1 MSEEILVSELFQS
14 LEKLYKEKGFIS
26 LVDII
31 TARKTYGKIY
41 TNEEIIEAAKSRD
54 IEYRE
59 SDDDT
64 DEFDGEPTEADLS
77 GKTNED
83 DDIPLSDDY
92 DEFDDVDPTVAELNE
107 IEKEV
112 EEDDFSSKK
121 EKKDEKTEDE
131 EEDDE
136 EEEEEESEEEFP
148 EENMNE
154 WKDTDEEAESSERFI
169 DISSFSD
176 TSSEHRA
183 VHTSSSK
190 YDTSQDDPIRLY
202 LKEIG
207 NEKLL
212 TGEQE
217 VELAKQMEKGAQ
229 IVNSVIRESGILI
242 SFFTEV
248 IKHINTKIDEESE
261 DALSPEDIKE
271 FLSVQKRYNL
281 NYKDAL
287 GKEFARQ
294 IAEYNEAKSRLLL
307 AGDEGDREGEIKKK
321 REELLDRLGGHPNEK
336 SPIYEGKKRS
346 DFETREEWIEFCR
359 EASRRYAIK
368 ENRQIQAS
376 IKKEE
381 EERNE
386 AAQALA
392 AEKDAAFRE
401 EHKDMKPQELENA
414 IARLHNEIK
423 KENAAISQS
432 LAKKFKDAEKE
443 IESLEANKYIPV
455 TDWVGSIELQQEEI
469 DALTDRF
476 INAKNTIIECTKKK
490 NEIEKRLRISSSRE
504 LRQLGRDLATRNKAQ
519 AIEESLNLS
528 SDEIKDLIK
537 DLQLTEKELRTI
549 ENDFECSTDKVIENV
564 KNIQYGQVILKQAK
578 DRLIKANLRLVVS
591 IAKKYTN
598 RGLQFF
604 DLVQEGNIGL
614 IKAVEKFEYAK
625 GFKFSTYATWWIRQA
640 ITRSISDQARTI
652 RVPVHMIEQI
662 NKVVRV
668 SRNLMQTLGR
678 EPTDREIADELEW
691 PESKVK
697 TVKSVAREP
706 ISLET
711 PVGEE
716 EDSVLSDFIEDK
728 DAENPANQTAYKL
741 LQDKIRE
748 LLSTLPEREQEVLR
762 MRFGLDDGYALTL
775 EEVGL
780 YFDVTR
786 ERIRQ
791 IEAKALRRLR
801 HPKRSRQLKDWS

>member
-1 MSEEILVSELFQS
+1 MAEEILSSELFLS
-14 LEKLYKEKGFIS
+14 LEKLGKDKGYIT

-31 TARKTYGKIY
+31 TARKSYGKAFS
-41 TNEEIIEAAKSRD
+41 NDEIIQAVRT
-54 IEYRE
+54 RE
-59 SDDDT
+59 IRYVETEDEVDDY
-64 DEFDGEPTEADLS
+64 DEEPTEADLS
-77 GKTNED
+77 RKESD
-83 DDIPLSDDY
+83 DDIPLSEDY
-92 DEFDDVDPTVAELNE
+92 DEFDDVDPTVDELNE

-112 EEDDFSSKK
+112 AEDDYPSGSKN
-121 EKKDEKTEDE
+121 EKKADEDEDE
-131 EEDDE
+131 EDE
-136 EEEEEESEEEFP
+136 EDEEGEEEFP

-154 WKDTDEEAESSERFI
+154 WKGTDEDAETSERFI

-176 TSSEHRA
+176 TSSEHRSG
-183 VHTSSSK
+183 HTAAAK

-217 VELAKQMEKGAQ
+217 VELAKQMEKGAM

-242 SFFTEV
+242 SFFTSV
-248 IKHINTKIDEESE
+248 IRQINTKIDEESE

-294 IAEYNEAKSRLLL
+294 IADYNEEKQKVLL
-307 AGDEGDREGEIKKK
+307 AGDDGESYKAILRK

-336 SPIYEGKKRS
+336 SPIYEGKKRA
-346 DFETREEWIEFCR
+346 DFATREEWIEFCR
-359 EASRRYAIK
+359 EASRRYAIR
-368 ENRQIQAS
+368 ENRQIQAD

-381 EERNE
+381 EERNSSILII
-386 AAQALA
+386 AQ
-392 AEKDAAFRE
+392 EKDQKFRE
-401 EHKDMKPQELENA
+401 EHQDMKPQDLENA
-414 IARLHNEIK
+414 IQKLHNELK
-423 KENAAISQS
+423 KENMNISQS

-455 TDWVGSIELQQEEI
+455 TDWVGSIELQEEEI
-469 DALTDRF
+469 DALTQMF
-476 INAKNTIIECTKKK
+476 LNAKNTIIECTAKKK
-490 NEIEKRLRISSSRE
+490 EIEAKLRISSTRE
-504 LRQLGRDLATRNKAQ
+504 LRQLGRDLATRSKAQ
-519 AIEESLNLS
+519 TIEQSLALS
-528 SDEIKDLIK
+528 SDEIKELIK
-537 DLQLTEKELRTI
+537 ELQLTEKELRTI
-549 ENDFECSTDKVIENV
+549 ENDFECSTDTVLENV
-564 KNIQYGQVILKQAK
+564 KNIQYGQTILKLAK

-668 SRNLMQTLGR
+668 SRQLMQTLGR
-678 EPTDREIADELEW
+678 EPTDKEIADQLDW

>member
-1 MSEEILVSELFQS
+1 MSEEILSSELFLS
-14 LEKLYKEKGFIS
+14 LEKLEKDKGYIT

-31 TARKTYGKIY
+31 TAKKSYGQKGIS
-41 TNEEIIEAAKSRD
+41 NEDIIEALKSKGLN
-54 IEYRE
+54 YVE
-59 SDDDT
+59 SDDDS
-64 DEFDGEPTEADLS
+64 DDFVPDPTEADLNS
-77 GKTNED
+77 KDNDLED
-83 DDIPLSDDY
+83 MALEDEF
-92 DEFDDVDPTVAELNE
+92 DEFDDVDPTIDELNE

-112 EEDDFSSKK
+112 DGESYDNNSQDKDKNRSDD
-121 EKKDEKTEDE
+121 
-131 EEDDE
+131 EDDE
-136 EEEEEESEEEFP
+136 EEIEEEEEYP
-148 EENMNE
+148 EDNMNE
-154 WKDTDEEAESSERFI
+154 WKGTDEDVETSERFI
-169 DISSFSD
+169 DISSFSE
-176 TSSEHRA
+176 SSQDHRSS
-183 VHTSSSK
+183 HQSSSK

-217 VELAKQMEKGAQ
+217 VELAKRMEKGAK

-242 SFFTEV
+242 SFFANV
-248 IKHINTKIDEESE
+248 IKQINTKIDEESE
-261 DALSPEDIKE
+261 DTLSPEDIKE
-271 FLSVQKRYNL
+271 FLSIQKRYNL

-287 GKEFARQ
+287 GKDFSKT
-294 IAEYNEAKSRLLL
+294 INEYNDLKAKMIL
-307 AGDEGDREGEIKKK
+307 AVEDVSTNKEIKKK
-321 REELLDRLGGHPNEK
+321 REELLNRLGGHPNEK
-336 SPIYEGKKRS
+336 SVIYEGKKRQ
-346 DFETREEWIEFCR
+346 DFSSREDWIEWCR
-359 EASRRYAIK
+359 ECSRRYAIN
-368 ENRQIQAS
+368 ENRQIQQN

-381 EERNE
+381 GERNNAISQE
-386 AAQALA
+386 ALEID
-392 AEKDAAFRE
+392 EKFRL
-401 EHKDMKPQELENA
+401 EHPDMKPQELETA
-414 IARLHNEIK
+414 INKLHNEIK
-423 KENAAISQS
+423 KENASISLS

-455 TDWVGSIELQQEEI
+455 TDWVSSIELQPEDIETLTQMFI
-469 DALTDRF
+469 DA
-476 INAKNTIIECTKKK
+476 KETIIVCNQKKAT
-490 NEIEKRLRISSSRE
+490 IEDKLKINSTRE
-504 LRQLGRDLATRNKAQ
+504 LRQLGRDLATRSKAQ
-519 AIEESLNLS
+519 QIESQLGLS

-549 ENDFECSTDKVIENV
+549 ENDFECSTEKVIENV
-564 KNIQYGQVILKQAK
+564 KNIQYGKTILKQAK

-668 SRNLMQTLGR
+668 SRVLMQSLGR
-678 EPTDREIADELEW
+678 EPTDKEIADYLEW

-748 LLSTLPEREQEVLR
+748 ILSTLPVREQEVLR

>member
-1 MSEEILVSELFQS
+1 MAEEILSSELFLS
-14 LEKLYKEKGFIS
+14 LEKLGKDKGYIT

-31 TARKTYGKIY
+31 TARKSYGKAFS
-41 TNEEIIEAAKSRD
+41 NDEIIQAVRT
-54 IEYRE
+54 RE
-59 SDDDT
+59 IRYVETEDEVDDY
-64 DEFDGEPTEADLS
+64 DEEPTEADLS
-77 GKTNED
+77 RKESD
-83 DDIPLSDDY
+83 DDIPLSEDY
-92 DEFDDVDPTVAELNE
+92 DEFDDVDPTVDELNE

-112 EEDDFSSKK
+112 AEDDYPSGSKN
-121 EKKDEKTEDE
+121 EKKADEDE
-131 EEDDE
+131 EEEDE
-136 EEEEEESEEEFP
+136 EDEEGEEEFP

-154 WKDTDEEAESSERFI
+154 WKGTDEDAETSERFI

-176 TSSEHRA
+176 TSSEHRSG
-183 VHTSSSK
+183 HTAAAK

-217 VELAKQMEKGAQ
+217 VELAKQMEKGAM

-242 SFFTEV
+242 SFFTSV
-248 IKHINTKIDEESE
+248 IRQINTKIDEESE

-294 IAEYNEAKSRLLL
+294 IADYNEEKQKVLL
-307 AGDEGDREGEIKKK
+307 AGDDGESYKAILRK

-336 SPIYEGKKRS
+336 SPIYEGKKRA
-346 DFETREEWIEFCR
+346 DFATREEWIEFCR
-359 EASRRYAIK
+359 EASRRYAIR
-368 ENRQIQAS
+368 ENRQIQAD

-381 EERNE
+381 EERNSSILII
-386 AAQALA
+386 AQ
-392 AEKDAAFRE
+392 EKDQKFRE
-401 EHKDMKPQELENA
+401 EHQDMKPQDLENA
-414 IARLHNEIK
+414 IQKLHNELK
-423 KENAAISQS
+423 KENMNISQS

-455 TDWVGSIELQQEEI
+455 TDWVGSIELQEEEI
-469 DALTDRF
+469 DALTQMF
-476 INAKNTIIECTKKK
+476 LNAKNTIIECTAKKK
-490 NEIEKRLRISSSRE
+490 EIEAKLRISSTRE
-504 LRQLGRDLATRNKAQ
+504 LRQLGRDLATRSKAQ
-519 AIEESLNLS
+519 TIEQSLALS
-528 SDEIKDLIK
+528 SDEIKELIK
-537 DLQLTEKELRTI
+537 ELQLTEKELRTI
-549 ENDFECSTDKVIENV
+549 ENDFECSTDTVLENV
-564 KNIQYGQVILKQAK
+564 KNIQYGQTILKLAK

-668 SRNLMQTLGR
+668 SRQLMQTLGR
-678 EPTDREIADELEW
+678 EPTDKEIADQLDW

>member
-1 MSEEILVSELFQS
+1 MAEEILSSELFLS
-14 LEKLYKEKGFIS
+14 LEKLGKDKGYIT

-31 TARKTYGKIY
+31 TARKSYGKAFS
-41 TNEEIIEAAKSRD
+41 NDEIIEAVKTRNIRYVETED
-54 IEYRE
+54 EV
-59 SDDDT
+59 DDY
-64 DEFDGEPTEADLS
+64 DEEPTEADLS
-77 GKTNED
+77 AKESD
-83 DDIPLSDDY
+83 DDIPLSEDY
-92 DEFDDVDPTVAELNE
+92 DEFDDVDPTVDELNE

-112 EEDDFSSKK
+112 AEDDYPSEKKK
-121 EKKDEKTEDE
+121 EKKE
-131 EEDDE
+131 EEDEDDEDE
-136 EEEEEESEEEFP
+136 EEEEGEEEFP

-154 WKDTDEEAESSERFI
+154 WKGTDEDAETSERFI

-176 TSSEHRA
+176 TTSEHRSG
-183 VHTSSSK
+183 HTAAAK

-217 VELAKQMEKGAQ
+217 VELAKQMEKGAM

-242 SFFTEV
+242 SFFTSV
-248 IKHINTKIDEESE
+248 IKQINTKIDEESE

-294 IAEYNEAKSRLLL
+294 IADYNEEKQKVLL
-307 AGDEGDREGEIKKK
+307 AGDDGESYKAILRK

-359 EASRRYAIK
+359 EASRRYAIR
-368 ENRQIQAS
+368 ENRQIQAD

-381 EERNE
+381 EERNSSILII
-386 AAQALA
+386 AQ
-392 AEKDAAFRE
+392 EKDQKFRE
-401 EHKDMKPQELENA
+401 EHQDMKPQELENA
-414 IARLHNEIK
+414 IQKLHNELK
-423 KENAAISQS
+423 KENMNISQS

-443 IESLEANKYIPV
+443 IESLESNKYIPV

-469 DALTDRF
+469 DALTQMF
-476 INAKNTIIECTKKK
+476 LNAKNTIIECTAKKK
-490 NEIEKRLRISSSRE
+490 EIESKLRISSTRE
-504 LRQLGRDLATRNKAQ
+504 LRQLGRDLATRSKAQ
-519 AIEESLNLS
+519 TIEQTLGLS
-528 SDEIKDLIK
+528 SDDIKELIK

-549 ENDFECSTDKVIENV
+549 ENDFECSTDTVLENV
-564 KNIQYGQVILKQAK
+564 KNIQYGQTILKLAK

-668 SRNLMQTLGR
+668 SRQLMQTLGR
-678 EPTDREIADELEW
+678 EPTDKEIADMLDW